1 MAEWCVDN
9 NLVLNTTKTNEILV
23 DFRSSKRTTQT
34 PLTIN
39 GEEVERVDSVK
50 FLGTNNTKDL
60 TWATNISNLVKRAQ
74 KRLFFPLK
82 LKQAGLSSHLLIHFD
97 RSTIESILCQG
108 CSVWYAGCT
117 AESRRDL
124 ARVVRSAVKIIG
136 AELPDLDSV
145 CADRLKRKAWSIS
158 TDKTHPGHTLFVPLP
173 SGKRYRTL
181 RARTTRLRNSFS
193 PRAVASITPPTP

>member
-23 DFRSSKRTTQT
+23 DFRRSKRTTQT

-50 FLGTNNTKDL
+50 LLGTCNTKDL

-74 KRLFFPLK
+74 KRLFFLLK
-82 LKQAGLSSHLLIHFD
+82 LQQAGLSSHLLIHFY

-124 ARVVRSAVKIIG
+124 ARVVRSAIKIIG

-145 CADRLKRKAWSIS
+145 CGDRLKRKARSIS
-158 TDKTHPGHTLFVPLP
+158 TDKLPLDTPCLSP
-173 SGKRYRTL
+173 SHQGRGT
-181 RARTTRLRNSFS
+181 AHCG
-193 PRAVASITPPTP
+193 PAPQD